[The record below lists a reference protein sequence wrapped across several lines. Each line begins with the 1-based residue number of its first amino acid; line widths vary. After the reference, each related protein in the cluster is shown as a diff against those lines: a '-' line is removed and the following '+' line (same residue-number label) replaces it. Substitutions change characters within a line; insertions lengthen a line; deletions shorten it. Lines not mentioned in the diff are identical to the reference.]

1 MAKTIVITSGKGG
14 VGKTV
19 AVSNIGVALA
29 SLGHRVLIADIDI
42 GLRNLDLAMGLSD
55 VIVYDI
61 IDVLEG
67 KCDFSKAIFSFE
79 KYGRLDMLPAAQST
93 DKDLIDPQA
102 FEELFT
108 HIKDN
113 YDYIILDC
121 PAGIE
126 KGFKSAIGAAD
137 LAIVALTPE
146 MASVRD
152 ADKVI
157 SLLELSGKKD
167 IKILIN
173 RVRADMIKRGD
184 MLSIDEITDIL
195 GVSPIG
201 IIEEDE
207 VVMKSSKRNTLAV
220 LEPSSVAGSQF
231 KDVAKRITGENI
243 PVTNLKGRN
252 KNLLKRIFGL

>member
-1 MAKTIVITSGKGG
+1 LAKTIVITSGKGG

-29 SLGHRVLIADIDI
+29 KLGKKVLMADIDI

-61 IDVLEG
+61 IDVIEG
-67 KCDFSKAIFSFE
+67 KCDFSQAVFTFE
-79 KYGRLDMLPAAQST
+79 EYGNLDMLPAAQST
-93 DKDLIDPQA
+93 DKDFIDPES
-102 FEELFT
+102 FKELFS
-108 HIKDN
+108 HIDDF

-126 KGFKSAIGAAD
+126 KGFKSSVGAAD

-146 MASVRD
+146 MSSVRD

-157 SLLELSGKKD
+157 SLLEIENTPE

-173 RVRADMIKRGD
+173 RVRKDMIKRGD

-195 GVSPIG
+195 GISPIG
-201 IIEEDE
+201 IVEEDE
-207 VVMKSSKRNTLAV
+207 IVIRSQRRNTLAV
-220 LEPSSVAGSQF
+220 LESSSVAGSQF
-231 KDVAKRITGENI
+231 KDIARRIIGENVPI
-243 PVTNLKGRN
+243 TDLKGR
-252 KNLLKRIFGL
+252 KKGLMKKIFGL

>member
-1 MAKTIVITSGKGG
+1 MAKTIVVTSGKGG

-19 AVSNIGVALA
+19 GVSNIAVALA
-29 SLGHRVLIADIDI
+29 NLGKKVLMADIDI
-42 GLRNLDLAMGLSD
+42 GLRNLDLAMGLHD

-61 IDVLEG
+61 IDVIEG
-67 KCDFSKAIFSFE
+67 KCSLEKAIFKFE
-79 KYGRLDMLPAAQST
+79 KYGHLHLLPAAQST
-93 DKDLIDPQA
+93 DKDFLNPDSFKEVFNKAQ
-102 FEELFT
+102 
-108 HIKDN
+108 KD

-126 KGFKSAIGAAD
+126 KGFKSAVAAAD

-157 SLLELSGKKD
+157 TLLEMANKGEIYL
-167 IKILIN
+167 LIN
-173 RVRADMIKRGD
+173 RVREDMIRRGD

-207 VVMKSSKRNTLAV
+207 IVIKSQRRNTLAV
-220 LEPSSVAGSQF
+220 LESSSKAGKQF
-231 KDVAKRITGENI
+231 LDVAKRITGENI
-243 PVTNLKGRN
+243 PITQIKGKRG
-252 KNLLKRIFGL
+252 LFRRIFGL

>member
-19 AVSNIGVALA
+19 AVSNIAVALA
-29 SLGHRVLIADIDI
+29 KLGKKVLMADIDI

-55 VIVYDI
+55 IIVYDI
-61 IDVLEG
+61 IDVIEG
-67 KCDFSKAIFSFE
+67 KCSFDKAVFKFE
-79 KYGRLDMLPAAQST
+79 KYGHLHLLPAAQST
-93 DKDLIDPQA
+93 DKDFLNPEN
-102 FEELFT
+102 FENLFSN
-108 HIKDN
+108 IEKE

-126 KGFKSAIGAAD
+126 KGFKSAIAGAD
-137 LAIVALTPE
+137 LAIVTLTPE
-146 MASVRD
+146 MSSVRD

-157 SLLELSGKKD
+157 TLLEMSD
-167 IKILIN
+167 MPEIKILIN
-173 RVRADMIKRGD
+173 RVRQDMIKRGD

-207 VVMKSSKRNTLAV
+207 IVLKSQKRNTLAV
-220 LEPSSVAGSQF
+220 LESSSVAGKQF
-231 KDVAKRITGENI
+231 CNVARRIVGENV
-243 PVTNLKGRN
+243 PVIKLKGE
-252 KNLLKRIFGL
+252 KGFFKRLFGM

>member
-19 AVSNIGVALA
+19 AVSNIAVAL
-29 SLGHRVLIADIDI
+29 SKLGKRVLMADIDI

-61 IDVLEG
+61 IDVIEG
-67 KCDFSKAIFSFE
+67 KCSFDKAVFKFE
-79 KYGRLDMLPAAQST
+79 KHGHLHLLPAAQST
-93 DKDLIDPQA
+93 DKDFLNPENFQK
-102 FEELFT
+102 LFSE
-108 HIKDN
+108 IEGD
-113 YDYIILDC
+113 YDYILLDC

-126 KGFKSAIGAAD
+126 KGFKSAIAGAD
-137 LAIVALTPE
+137 LAIVTLTPE
-146 MASVRD
+146 MSSVRD

-157 SLLELSGKKD
+157 TLLEMASMPE

-173 RVRADMIKRGD
+173 RVRQDMIKRGD
-184 MLSIDEITDIL
+184 MLTIDEITDIL

-207 VVMKSSKRNTLAV
+207 IVLKSQKRNTMAV
-220 LEPSSVAGSQF
+220 LESSSKAGKQF
-231 KDVAKRITGENI
+231 KNVAKRITGENI
-243 PVTNLKGRN
+243 PIINLKKEKGFF
-252 KNLLKRIFGL
+252 KWFF

>member
-19 AVSNIGVALA
+19 AVSNIAVAL
-29 SLGHRVLIADIDI
+29 SKLGKRVLMADIDI

-61 IDVLEG
+61 IDVIEG
-67 KCDFSKAIFSFE
+67 KCSFDKAVFKFE
-79 KYGRLDMLPAAQST
+79 NHGHLHLLPAAQST
-93 DKDLIDPQA
+93 DKDFLNPENFQKLFSEIDN
-102 FEELFT
+102 
-108 HIKDN
+108 D
-113 YDYIILDC
+113 YDYILLDC

-126 KGFKSAIGAAD
+126 KGFKSAIAGAD
-137 LAIVALTPE
+137 LAIVTLTPE
-146 MASVRD
+146 MSSVRD

-157 SLLELSGKKD
+157 TLLEMASMPE

-173 RVRADMIKRGD
+173 RVRQDMIKRGD
-184 MLSIDEITDIL
+184 MLTIDEITDIL

-207 VVMKSSKRNTLAV
+207 IVLKSQKRNTMAV
-220 LEPSSVAGSQF
+220 LESSSKAGKQF
-231 KDVAKRITGENI
+231 KNVAKRITGENI
-243 PVTNLKGRN
+243 PIINLKKEKRF
-252 KNLLKRIFGL
+252 LKWFY

>member
-1 MAKTIVITSGKGG
+1 MAKTIVVTSGKGG

-29 SLGHRVLIADIDI
+29 KLGKKVLLADIDI
-42 GLRNLDLAMGLSD
+42 GLRNLDLAVGLHD

-61 IDVLEG
+61 IDVIEG
-67 KCDFSKAIFSFE
+67 KCSLDKAIFKFE
-79 KYGRLDMLPAAQST
+79 KYGHLHLLPAAQST
-93 DKDLIDPQA
+93 DKDFINPESFSKL
-102 FEELFT
+102 FNEL
-108 HIKDN
+108 DSQ

-126 KGFKSAIGAAD
+126 KGFKSAVAAAD

-146 MASVRD
+146 MSSVRD

-157 SLLELSGKKD
+157 TLLEMANMSE

-173 RVRADMIKRGD
+173 RVRVDMMMRGD

-195 GVSPIG
+195 GTSPIG

-207 VVMKSSKRNTLAV
+207 IVIKSQKRNTMAV
-220 LEPSSVAGSQF
+220 LESSSTAGKQF
-231 KDVAKRITGENI
+231 YDVAKRIMGENI
-243 PVTNLKGRN
+243 PVLSLKGERGFF
-252 KNLLKRIFGL
+252 KRLFGLQ

>member
-19 AVSNIGVALA
+19 AVSNIAVAL
-29 SLGHRVLIADIDI
+29 SKLGKRVLMADIDI

-61 IDVLEG
+61 IDVIEG
-67 KCDFSKAIFSFE
+67 KCSFDKAVFRFE
-79 KYGRLDMLPAAQST
+79 NHGHLHLLPAAQST
-93 DKDLIDPQA
+93 DKDFLNPENFQKLFSEID
-102 FEELFT
+102 
-108 HIKDN
+108 KD
-113 YDYIILDC
+113 YDYILLDC

-126 KGFKSAIGAAD
+126 KGFKSAIAGAD
-137 LAIVALTPE
+137 LAIVTLTPE
-146 MASVRD
+146 MSSVRD

-157 SLLELSGKKD
+157 TLLEMASMPE

-173 RVRADMIKRGD
+173 RVRQDMIKRGD
-184 MLSIDEITDIL
+184 MLTIDEITDIL

-207 VVMKSSKRNTLAV
+207 IVLKSQKRNTLAV
-220 LEPSSVAGSQF
+220 LESSSKAGKQF
-231 KDVAKRITGENI
+231 KNVAKRITGENI
-243 PVTNLKGRN
+243 PIINLK
-252 KNLLKRIFGL
+252 KEKRFFKWFY